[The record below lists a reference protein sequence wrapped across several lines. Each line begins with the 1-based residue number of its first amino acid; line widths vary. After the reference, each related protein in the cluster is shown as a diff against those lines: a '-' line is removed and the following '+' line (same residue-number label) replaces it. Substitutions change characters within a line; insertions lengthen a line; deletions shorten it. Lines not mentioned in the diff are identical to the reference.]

1 VSTVTVAGP
10 ATAAA
15 APQLLSLSELARTR
29 KRDKAL
35 ISRQVKKLVAAG
47 KLETR
52 EGERGEKLIDPA
64 AFARALGEIADPV
77 KVQAAATARHFRAPE
92 SPAGATKPQP
102 GATAAP
108 SGAEP
113 TLSGAQLQKIHYEAE
128 LKKLDLAERRG
139 LIVPIADIIAALRAA
154 GDAAVQLIDR
164 LPLRSAD
171 LTEAVGANGEA
182 GARALLKTI
191 AFELRT
197 GLAEAFAKLETQGKA
212 EEAAGPLAAD
222 LPDEADQADQAP

>member
-1 VSTVTVAGP
+1 
-10 ATAAA
+10 
-15 APQLLSLSELARTR
+15 
-29 KRDKAL
+29 
-35 ISRQVKKLVAAG
+35 
-47 KLETR
+47 
-52 EGERGEKLIDPA
+52 
-64 AFARALGEIADPV
+64 
-77 KVQAAATARHFRAPE
+77 
-92 SPAGATKPQP
+92 
-102 GATAAP
+102 
-108 SGAEP
+108 
-113 TLSGAQLQKIHYEAE
+113 
-128 LKKLDLAERRG
+128 
-139 LIVPIADIIAALRAA
+139 
-154 GDAAVQLIDR
+154 VQLIDR